1 MPTGQALSK
10 IKMRLDANRLKFWD
24 WALYGDPGSRKTV
37 IIKDILEEGR
47 FDLNRV
53 LYIDAER
60 GDLTLGTLDVQMI
73 QLLELTQ
80 ELKKSHPWMTF
91 EIVIQE
97 LDKLDKTNFPYDLII
112 LEGISL
118 IAKWCDQK
126 VVADK
131 NKNEYSTLE
140 DHRMVLSRML
150 TKLYTFKWLPCCKI
164 VTARLRNDKDR
175 VSVDGQTVST
185 GGDSLNTLFIPY
197 ISKDFL
203 SLWDIV
209 SRIDVRPTGQG
220 VKVIVVNDKDSKGV
234 QKDRLGVFPASF
246 EYGAGFKEGNAKFIL
261 DKLLG
266 REEQEEDN
274 VDKVLSLPR

>member
-1 MPTGQALSK
+1 MPTGPALSK
-10 IKMRLDANRLKFWD
+10 IKHRLDANRLKFWD
-24 WALYGDPGSRKTV
+24 WAMYGDPGSRKTV
-37 IIKDILEEGR
+37 VIKDLLEEGR
-47 FDLNRV
+47 FDLDRV

-60 GDLTLGTLDVQMI
+60 GDLTLGSLNVQMI

-80 ELKKSHPWMTF
+80 ELKKSHPWTAF
-91 EIVIQE
+91 EQVIQE
-97 LDKLDKTNFPYDLII
+97 LDRIDKGDFPYDLII
-112 LEGISL
+112 LEGTSL
-118 IAKWCDQK
+118 IAKWCDEK
-126 VVADK
+126 VVSDK
-131 NKNEYSTLE
+131 GKNEYSTLE

-185 GGDSLNTLFIPY
+185 GGDTFSPLFIPSL
-197 ISKDFL
+197 SKEFL
-203 SLWDIV
+203 SMWDIV
-209 SRIDVRPTGQG
+209 TRLDVRPSGQG
-220 VKVIVVNDKDSKGV
+220 VKINIIADKDSKGV

-246 EYGAGFKEGNAKFIL
+246 EYGAGLKDGNAKFIL

-266 REEQEEDN
+266 KEEQEEDN

>member
-1 MPTGQALSK
+1 MPTGQALSR
-10 IKMRLDANRLKFWD
+10 IKYRLEANRLKFWD
-24 WALYGDPGSRKTV
+24 WAMYGDPGSRKTV
-37 IIKDILEEGR
+37 IIKEILEQDR
-47 FDLNRV
+47 FDLDRV

-60 GDLTLGTLDVQMI
+60 GDLTLGSLNVQMI

-80 ELKKSHPWMTF
+80 ELKKSHPWMVF
-91 EIVIQE
+91 EMVIKE
-97 LDKLDKTNFPYDLII
+97 LDNLDKNDFPYDLII

-118 IAKWCDQK
+118 IAKWCDEK
-126 VVADK
+126 VVSDK
-131 NKNEYSTLE
+131 GKNEYSTLE

-175 VSVDGQTVST
+175 VSVDGQTVSS
-185 GGDSLNTLFIPY
+185 GGDSLSPLFIPSL
-197 ISKDFL
+197 SKEFL
-203 SLWDIV
+203 SMWDIV
-209 SRIDVRPTGQG
+209 SRIDVRPSGQG
-220 VKVIVVNDKDSKGV
+220 VKVYVVNDKDSKGV

-246 EYGAGFKEGNAKFIL
+246 EYGAGIKDGNAKYIL

-266 REEQEEDN
+266 EEQEEDH